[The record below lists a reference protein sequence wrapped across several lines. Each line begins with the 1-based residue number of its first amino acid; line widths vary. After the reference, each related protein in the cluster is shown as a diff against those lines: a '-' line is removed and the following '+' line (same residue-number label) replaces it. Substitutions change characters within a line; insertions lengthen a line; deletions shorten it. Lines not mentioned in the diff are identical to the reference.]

1 MSVHSTGRPSIQY
14 VGYDKTTGLIVH
26 THAKYSAEAE
36 SYVEMPIEEI
46 KARFSGE
53 ATIVGQLSGQD
64 PQNLDY
70 IKLGQAELRKIDG
83 PMMVDPAK
91 KKLVSRPKLA
101 VSVSKTEI
109 LGDGS
114 DHTEIDITV
123 VDARGKVLT
132 SASGSIKVT
141 TTRGRLSHRGGVV
154 DLVKGRAAITL
165 TSVNETV
172 HHVRVAA
179 AHLDDPFVPGHID
192 VEFV

>member
-1 MSVHSTGRPSIQY
+1 MSVHNTDRPTIQY

-26 THAKYSAEAE
+26 THAKYSAEAK
-36 SYVEMPIEEI
+36 SYVEIPIEEI
-46 KARFSGE
+46 KARFSSE

-64 PQNLDY
+64 SRNLDY
-70 IKLGQAELRKIDG
+70 IKLSPTELRNIDG

-91 KKLVSRPKLA
+91 KILVSRPKLT

-109 LGDGS
+109 LGDGR
-114 DHTEIDITV
+114 DHAELAISV

-132 SASGSIKVT
+132 SASGKIKVT
-141 TTRGRLSHRGGVV
+141 TTRGQLSERAGVV
-154 DLVKGRAAITL
+154 NLVKGRAAITL

-172 HHVRVAA
+172 HRVRVSAA
-179 AHLDDPFVPGHID
+179 PIDNPFVPGHLD